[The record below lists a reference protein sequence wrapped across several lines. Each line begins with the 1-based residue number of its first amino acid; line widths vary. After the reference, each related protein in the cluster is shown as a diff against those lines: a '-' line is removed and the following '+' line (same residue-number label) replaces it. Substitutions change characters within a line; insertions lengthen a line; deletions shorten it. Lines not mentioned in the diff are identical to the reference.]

1 MGRRGAGGRP
11 GGRTRG
17 AAGRERQ
24 MLRVGVV
31 GVGHL
36 GRLHARVYSEID
48 SCELAGVYDID
59 GSRAALV
66 AGEFGTQPAADLE
79 GLLDRVDA
87 VSLATPTVSH
97 HGVARDCLERGVHV
111 LVEKPIAGTVDEARD
126 MVELGREKGLVVQV
140 GHIERFNPAV
150 RAALGV
156 LDAPKFIEV
165 HRLGV
170 FVPRG
175 TDVAVILDLMIHDID
190 LILSIV
196 NADVTAIEAVGVPVL
211 SSSIDIANARL
222 SFSDGCVA
230 NITASRVSREKVRK
244 IRFFQHDAYIS
255 VDTLEPRAQVFRRKS
270 VPEETLRRIASGEM
284 DGGLESVVDY
294 EDLPLDRSEP
304 LKLELESF
312 VTAVIGRNE
321 PVVRGE
327 DGLRALEV
335 AMEILRQIG

>member
-1 MGRRGAGGRP
+1 
-11 GGRTRG
+11 
-17 AAGRERQ
+17 

-48 SCELAGVYDID
+48 SCELAGVYDVD

-111 LVEKPIAGTVDEARD
+111 LVEKPIAGTVDEARG

-165 HRLGV
+165 HRLGI

-175 TDVAVILDLMIHDID
+175 TDVAVILDLMI
-190 LILSIV
+190 
-196 NADVTAIEAVGVPVL
+196 
-211 SSSIDIANARL
+211 
-222 SFSDGCVA
+222 
-230 NITASRVSREKVRK
+230 
-244 IRFFQHDAYIS
+244 
-255 VDTLEPRAQVFRRKS
+255 
-270 VPEETLRRIASGEM
+270 
-284 DGGLESVVDY
+284 
-294 EDLPLDRSEP
+294 
-304 LKLELESF
+304 
-312 VTAVIGRNE
+312 
-321 PVVRGE
+321 
-327 DGLRALEV
+327 
-335 AMEILRQIG
+335 